1 MKIVYILKQEPD
13 QTVQAII
20 DETSGQ
26 ADVTVVKLPKY
37 QDYDSLVDLIEKCD
51 RVVAW

>member
-26 ADVTVVKLPKY
+26 ADVTVVRLTKY
-37 QDYDSLVDLIEKCD
+37 RDYDSLVDLIENCD
-51 RVVAW
+51 RVVTW